1 MADNPTPAIRR
12 FREIILAAAIAASVI
27 LSFQGFLDRFA
38 YEKVNETT
46 AESIG
51 LYVLTRAVN
60 AGVSVLK
67 SSAVGVK
74 IGISANVEVGQV
86 LDPVDDAIERLSSAL
101 VWAIGSLFI
110 QRIILEVTSG
120 ALFQWTFLAAAAL
133 VALTYIP
140 LGFRRSALLFSRIL
154 GVSEETIG
162 RWQYLS
168 IKIFVL
174 AAIVRFIVP
183 VFLAASFFVSHL
195 LLQSSLDSNREQ
207 LLELQERSSAD
218 ASPQLP
224 SEDRLARSRQEA
236 EARLAD
242 IQRERSSIEEQ
253 RDAVAHKIDS
263 LNEKAGVRR
272 FVPDMLGGTS
282 PGAEIESLR
291 SRRDDLDRRID
302 EADGRIDA
310 MGEEIACID
319 RQIGGESCASW
330 MERMTSL
337 GKTGLDRISAAVEAA
352 NNALV
357 AVATTL
363 MAVVAKNILFPL
375 LFLAIVVKCSFA
387 IGRRAL
393 SMGRGVRQ
401 DADLLAAEA
410 RRIGESSEQT

>member
-1 MADNPTPAIRR
+1 MADNPTSAIRG

-38 YEKVNETT
+38 YEEVTETT
-46 AESIG
+46 TETIG
-51 LYVLTRAVN
+51 FYALTRAVN
-60 AGVSVLK
+60 AGISVLK
-67 SSAVGVK
+67 GSGVG
-74 IGISANVEVGQV
+74 IGVVNLEVGQV

-110 QRIILEVTSG
+110 QRIVLEVTSG

-133 VALTYIP
+133 VALSYIP
-140 LGFRRSALLFSRIL
+140 LGFRRSAFLFSRIF
-154 GVSEETIG
+154 GVSEETVG
-162 RWQYLS
+162 RWQYLF

-183 VFLAASFFVSHL
+183 VFLAASFFVSQL
-195 LLQSSLDSNREQ
+195 LLQPSLDSNRAQ
-207 LLELQERSSAD
+207 LLELHESSSAD
-218 ASPQLP
+218 ASQQAP
-224 SEDRLARSRQEA
+224 SEAQLARSRKEA
-236 EARLAD
+236 EVRLGD
-242 IQRERSSIEEQ
+242 IQRERSLLEEQ
-253 RDAVAHKIDS
+253 RDAVAQEIDA
-263 LNEKAGVRR
+263 LNERAGVRR
-272 FVPDMLGGTS
+272 FVPDMLGGMS

-291 SRRDDLDRRID
+291 SRRDELDRRID

-330 MERMTSL
+330 MERVTSL

-357 AVATTL
+357 AIATVL
-363 MAVVAKNILFPL
+363 MAVVAKNIVFPL
-375 LFLAIVVKCSFA
+375 LFLAIAVKCSLA
-387 IGRRAL
+387 IGRSVL
-393 SMGRGVRQ
+393 SMGQGVRQ

-410 RRIGESSEQT
+410 RRIGERSEQA